1 MRWSAKPNRMVRF
14 HYSTLTNINK
24 MEHFKSILLFVL
36 TLGLT
41 IGMCVACRMLQPRDE
56 VEYYNVIYTQAGKT
70 TEYYDVTNLSK
81 WEGKITFTTCDGA
94 TVILDDGC
102 IEIIPIDVD

>member
-1 MRWSAKPNRMVRF
+1 MQ
-14 HYSTLTNINK
+14 Y
-24 MEHFKSILLFVL
+24 FKSILLFML
-36 TLGLT
+36 TLCLT
-41 IGMCVACRMLQPRDE
+41 IGMCVACSVLQRKDE
-56 VEYYNVIYTQAGKT
+56 VEYYNVIYTQSGKT
-70 TEYYDVTNLSK
+70 TEYYDVTGLSK